1 MENTT
6 ANLGSLVASSKHFA
20 RRLFTTG
27 ENRLELLV
35 VEMQEARER
44 LLHAILLSL
53 TVAACGFFALLAL
66 NVAVVVLFWN
76 RSPLTVL
83 LALAGLYTVCA
94 AGLYCKLTR
103 LLRDWQLLSATLDQL
118 RKDRLCLEKSLA

>member
-44 LLHAILLSL
+44 LLHVILLSL
-53 TVAACGFFALLAL
+53 GMAAFGFFAVLAL
-66 NVAVVVLFWN
+66 NVAVVLLLWSY
-76 RSPLTVL
+76 SPVAVL
-83 LALAGLYTVCA
+83 LTLAGLYTVITI
-94 AGLYCKLTR
+94 LLSQKLTR
-103 LLRDWQLLSATLDQL
+103 LLRDWQLLSATLYQL

>member
-1 MENTT
+1 METT
-6 ANLGSLVASSKHFA
+6 TNLGSLVTSSRHFL

-44 LLHAILLSL
+44 LLHVILLSL
-53 TVAACGFFALLAL
+53 GMAAFGFLALLAL
-66 NVAVVVLFWN
+66 NVAIVVLLWSF
-76 RSPLTVL
+76 SPVAVL
-83 LALAGLYTVCA
+83 LALAALYTVGA

-103 LLRDWQLLSATLDQL
+103 LLRDWQILSATLDQL
-118 RKDRLCLEKSLA
+118 KKDRACLEKTLI

>member
-1 MENTT
+1 METTT

-44 LLHAILLSL
+44 LLHVILLSL
-53 TVAACGFFALLAL
+53 GVAAFGFFALLAL
-66 NVAVVVLFWN
+66 NIAVVVWLWN
-76 RSPLTVL
+76 YSPVVVL
-83 LALAGLYTVCA
+83 LAMTGFYTVCA
-94 AGLYCKLTR
+94 IGLYCKLTR
-103 LLRDWQLLSATLDQL
+103 LLRDWQILSATLDQL
-118 RKDRLCLEKSLA
+118 NKDRACLEKTLA

>member
-1 MENTT
+1 MQTT
-6 ANLGSLVASSKHFA
+6 GANLDSLAASSKHFV

-44 LLHAILLSL
+44 LLQVILITLG
-53 TVAACGFFALLAL
+53 VAALGFFAVLAL
-66 NVAVVVLFWN
+66 NIAIVILLWSY
-76 RSPLTVL
+76 SPVIVL
-83 LALAGLYTVCA
+83 LAMAGFYTVCA
-94 AGLYCKLTR
+94 AGLYCKLNR

-118 RKDRLCLEKSLA
+118 KKDRAGLEKILA